1 MSVTV
6 NPKARQILPVILGC
20 CVIGTVFFLA
30 ITICSAIKY
39 HDYVPVDAVISSVSR
54 SNNPN
59 KPHSSNYHNY
69 VKYSYTY
76 KEQNYTADRIEFL
89 RLGKA
94 PGKHVQIKCDPQSK
108 PDPEYLFYDH
118 LYCLPGN
125 PDHNRFPAH
134 SYDKVLILYSYTLII

>member
-69 VKYSYTY
+69 VKYSY
-76 KEQNYTADRIEFL
+76 
-89 RLGKA
+89 KA
-94 PGKHVQIKCDPQSK
+94 PGKHVQIKCDPQ
-108 PDPEYLFYDH
+108 
-118 LYCLPGN
+118 N
-125 PDHNRFPAH
+125 PNQIQNIYSMTICIVFLVILIITDFL
-134 SYDKVLILYSYTLII
+134 LILMIKS

>member
-1 MSVTV
+1 MFVIYRT
-6 NPKARQILPVILGC
+6 AIILL
-20 CVIGTVFFLA
+20 T
-30 ITICSAIKY
+30 SHEY

-89 RLGKA
+89 RLDKA
-94 PGKHVQIKCDPQSK
+94 PGKHVQIKCDPQ
-108 PDPEYLFYDH
+108 
-118 LYCLPGN
+118 N
-125 PDHNRFPAH
+125 PNQIQNIYSMTISIVFLVILIITDFL
-134 SYDKVLILYSYTLII
+134 LILMIKS

>member
-20 CVIGTVFFLA
+20 CVIGTVFFLS

-39 HDYVPVDAVISSVSR
+39 HDYVPVDAVISSVNR

-94 PGKHVQIKCDPQSK
+94 PGKHVQIKCDPQ
-108 PDPEYLFYDH
+108 
-118 LYCLPGN
+118 N
-125 PDHNRFPAH
+125 PNQIQNIYSMTICIVFLVILIITDFL
-134 SYDKVLILYSYTLII
+134 LILMIKS

>member
-20 CVIGTVFFLA
+20 CVIGTVFFLT

-76 KEQNYTADRIEFL
+76 KEQTYTADRIEFL

-94 PGKHVQIKCDPQSK
+94 PGKHVQIKCDPQ
-108 PDPEYLFYDH
+108 
-118 LYCLPGN
+118 N
-125 PDHNRFPAH
+125 PNQIQNIYSMTICIVFLVILIITDFL
-134 SYDKVLILYSYTLII
+134 LILMIKS

>member
-1 MSVTV
+1 MSVPV

-89 RLGKA
+89 RLDKA
-94 PGKHVQIKCDPQSK
+94 PGKHVQIKCDPQ
-108 PDPEYLFYDH
+108 
-118 LYCLPGN
+118 N
-125 PDHNRFPAH
+125 PNQIQNIYSMTISIVFLVILIITDFL
-134 SYDKVLILYSYTLII
+134 LILMIKS

>member
-1 MSVTV
+1 M
-6 NPKARQILPVILGC
+6 
-20 CVIGTVFFLA
+20 
-30 ITICSAIKY
+30 ITL
-39 HDYVPVDAVISSVSR
+39 PVDAVISSVSR

-94 PGKHVQIKCDPQSK
+94 PGKHVQIKCDPQ
-108 PDPEYLFYDH
+108 
-118 LYCLPGN
+118 N
-125 PDHNRFPAH
+125 PNQIQNIYSMTISIVFLVILIITDFL
-134 SYDKVLILYSYTLII
+134 LILMIKS

>member
-59 KPHSSNYHNY
+59 KPHTPTRNKTTQLTESSFYASAKPPESMFRLN
-69 VKYSYTY
+69 VIR
-76 KEQNYTADRIEFL
+76 RIQT
-89 RLGKA
+89 RSR
-94 PGKHVQIKCDPQSK
+94 IS
-108 PDPEYLFYDH
+108 
-118 LYCLPGN
+118 
-125 PDHNRFPAH
+125 
-134 SYDKVLILYSYTLII
+134 IL

>member
-30 ITICSAIKY
+30 ITICSAI
-39 HDYVPVDAVISSVSR
+39 
-54 SNNPN
+54 NNPN

-94 PGKHVQIKCDPQSK
+94 PGKHVQIKCDPQ
-108 PDPEYLFYDH
+108 
-118 LYCLPGN
+118 N
-125 PDHNRFPAH
+125 PNQIQNIYSMTICIVFLVILIITDFL
-134 SYDKVLILYSYTLII
+134 LILMIKS

>member
-20 CVIGTVFFLA
+20 CVIG
-30 ITICSAIKY
+30 TICSAIKY

-94 PGKHVQIKCDPQSK
+94 PGKHVQIKCDPQ
-108 PDPEYLFYDH
+108 
-118 LYCLPGN
+118 N
-125 PDHNRFPAH
+125 PNQIQNIYSMTICIVFLVILIITDFL
-134 SYDKVLILYSYTLII
+134 LILMIKS

>member
-30 ITICSAIKY
+30 IT
-39 HDYVPVDAVISSVSR
+39 
-54 SNNPN
+54 N

-94 PGKHVQIKCDPQSK
+94 PGKHVQIKCDPQ
-108 PDPEYLFYDH
+108 
-118 LYCLPGN
+118 N
-125 PDHNRFPAH
+125 PNQIQNIYSMTICIVFLVILIITDFL
-134 SYDKVLILYSYTLII
+134 LILMIKS

>member
-76 KEQNYTADRIEFL
+76 KEQTTQLTESSFYVSAKPPESMFRLNVIRRIQT
-89 RLGKA
+89 RSR
-94 PGKHVQIKCDPQSK
+94 IS
-108 PDPEYLFYDH
+108 
-118 LYCLPGN
+118 
-125 PDHNRFPAH
+125 
-134 SYDKVLILYSYTLII
+134 IL

>member
-20 CVIGTVFFLA
+20 CVIGTVFFLT

-39 HDYVPVDAVISSVSR
+39 HDYV
-54 SNNPN
+54 NNPN

-76 KEQNYTADRIEFL
+76 KEQDYTADRIEFL

-94 PGKHVQIKCDPQSK
+94 PGKHVQIKCDPQ
-108 PDPEYLFYDH
+108 
-118 LYCLPGN
+118 N
-125 PDHNRFPAH
+125 PNQIQNIYSMTICIVFLVILIITDFL
-134 SYDKVLILYSYTLII
+134 LILMIKS